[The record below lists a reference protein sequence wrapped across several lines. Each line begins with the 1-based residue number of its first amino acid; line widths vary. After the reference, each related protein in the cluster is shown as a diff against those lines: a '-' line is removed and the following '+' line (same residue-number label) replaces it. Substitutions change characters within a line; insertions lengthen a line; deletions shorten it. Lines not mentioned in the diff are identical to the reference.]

1 MKLTQMDEAYWIERR
16 AEAEREFPGSSFGM
30 RPDLT
35 AEVVDRFEHAL
46 HAGSEE
52 ARTPI
57 WCSTP
62 SVSPAITAP
71 GCIPNR

>member
-35 AEVVDRFEHAL
+35 AEVVDHQA
-46 HAGSEE
+46 AGQR
-52 ARTPI
+52 AGR
-57 WCSTP
+57 CY
-62 SVSPAITAP
+62 
-71 GCIPNR
+71 R

>member
-35 AEVVDRFEHAL
+35 AEVVDRFEDAL
-46 HAGSEE
+46 HAGSE
-52 ARTPI
+52 
-57 WCSTP
+57 
-62 SVSPAITAP
+62 
-71 GCIPNR
+71 